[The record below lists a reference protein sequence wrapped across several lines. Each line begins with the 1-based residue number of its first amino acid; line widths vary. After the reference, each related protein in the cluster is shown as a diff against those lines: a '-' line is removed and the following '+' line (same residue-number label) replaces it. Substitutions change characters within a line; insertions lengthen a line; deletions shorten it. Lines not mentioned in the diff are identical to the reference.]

1 MQEPTVEGRSVRF
14 GTFEADI
21 RAGELRKHGLK
32 VRLQEQPFQILVM
45 LLERP
50 GEVVTREEVRRR
62 LWPVDT
68 FVDFDH
74 SLNSAIGKIRDA
86 LCDSAD
92 NPRFVQTLARRG
104 YRFIAPVERIDP
116 GTPQSATPIA
126 LTAVLPSLVTTVV
139 VPDSG
144 DITRRAVESTVEAV
158 LEVHRARTRWRKWA
172 LVLAGS
178 TLLLA
183 VFLLWPVKQ
192 PPPRVLG
199 FTQITDDGRQKLIS
213 VELGSPLLTD
223 GSRLY
228 FGELDSGRNIL
239 AQASNKGGETASLPS
254 ISPLSR
260 LADISP
266 DRSKLLVAGF
276 VGSEGDASLWVV
288 PVPGSTPH
296 RLGDLIGHD
305 GTWLPDGAHLVF
317 ARGRE
322 LFLAATDGTGSRKLV
337 TLPGVAFWP
346 RWSPDGKTLRFTVND
361 PKTQDSSLW
370 EVFAD
375 GNNLHQLLPTWNG
388 FADQCC
394 GNWTP
399 DGKYFVFESL
409 HNGRSD
415 IWMIRE
421 RGGLFR
427 KADRTPVQLT
437 AGPMGFHS
445 AVPSPDG
452 KKLFVVGAQRR
463 GELLRYDSH
472 TRQFAPYLSGI
483 SMEGPDF
490 SREGQ
495 WMTYVAYPEGTL
507 WRSRPDGSQRL
518 QLSFPP
524 MDTALPRWSPDGKQI
539 AFMCTAQGKPWKICL
554 VSAEGGSPN
563 QLTSDGV
570 SEADPNWSPD
580 GRSLVFGGAPW
591 AEGAATGSTAI
602 HVMDLPRHRV
612 TTLPGSE
619 GLFSPR
625 WAPNGRYIAA
635 LPADSSKLVLFDF
648 TTGEWADLANLPAGS
663 PSWSRDGKY
672 IYFESPGSNQAVY
685 RVRMSDRKLERVV
698 SLEEVRRAFGTLGPW
713 LGLSPDDSPLAMR
726 DLGTEEIYAL
736 DLGSTLKSGR

>member
-1 MQEPTVEGRSVRF
+1 MEESTVEGRSVRF

-50 GEVVTREEVRRR
+50 GEVVTREEVRKK
-62 LWPVDT
+62 LWPADT

-92 NPRFVQTLARRG
+92 NPRFVETLARRG
-104 YRFIAPVERIDP
+104 YRFIAPVERIGP
-116 GTPQSATPIA
+116 GTPQSRSRVA
-126 LTAVLPSLVTTVV
+126 LTAVLPSPVPT
-139 VPDSG
+139 PDSG

-158 LEVHRARTRWRKWA
+158 LEVDRARTRWRKWA

-192 PPPRVLG
+192 PPPRVLR

-228 FGELDSGRNIL
+228 FGELDSGRNIV

-254 ISPLSR
+254 ISPLLR

-266 DRSKLLVAGF
+266 DRSELLVAGF
-276 VGSEGDASLWVV
+276 VGSEGDAPLWAV
-288 PVPGSTPH
+288 PVSAGTPH

-305 GTWLPDGAHLVF
+305 GTWLPDGAHLVY

-322 LFLAATDGTGSRKLV
+322 LFLAARDGTGSRKLV
-337 TLPGVAFWP
+337 TLPGVPFWP
-346 RWSPDGKTLRFTVND
+346 RWSPDGETLRFTVND
-361 PKTQDSSLW
+361 PKTEESSLW
-370 EVFAD
+370 EISAS
-375 GNNLHQLLPTWNG
+375 GNNLRQLLPAWNG
-388 FADQCC
+388 VADQCC

-399 DGKYFVFESL
+399 DGKYFVFESV

-421 RGGLFR
+421 RGGLSR

-437 AGPMGFHS
+437 AGPMRFHS
-445 AVPSPDG
+445 AVPSDDG
-452 KKLFVVGAQRR
+452 RKLFVIGAQRR
-463 GELLRYDSH
+463 GELVRYDSGI
-472 TRQFAPYLSGI
+472 RLFVSYLSGI
-483 SMEGPDF
+483 SAEAVDF
-490 SREGQ
+490 SRDGQ

-507 WRSRPDGSQRL
+507 WRGRLDGSQRL
-518 QLSFPP
+518 QLTLPS
-524 MDTALPRWSPDGKQI
+524 METALPRWSPDGKQI
-539 AFMCTAQGKPWKICL
+539 AFMCTTQGKPWKTCL

-563 QLTSDGV
+563 QITSGAV
-570 SEADPNWSPD
+570 NEADPNWSPD
-580 GRSLVFGGAPW
+580 GGALVFGGAPW

-602 HVMDLPRHRV
+602 HVMDLIRHRV
-612 TTLPGSE
+612 KTLPGSE

-625 WAPNGRYIAA
+625 WSPNGRYIAA
-635 LPADSSKLVLFDF
+635 LPADSSKLVLVDLR
-648 TTGEWADLANLPAGS
+648 TGEWADLANLPAGY

-672 IYFESPGSNQAVY
+672 VYFESPGSNQSVY
-685 RVRMSDRKLERVV
+685 RVRISDRKLERVV
-698 SLEEVRRAFGTLGPW
+698 SLKGVRRAFGTLAPW

-736 DLGSTLKSGR
+736 DWKAP